1 MQNEYK
7 TIKQIISDTLLKAG
21 RTDNVK
27 LLAVSKKQPIEKI
40 IALYKLGQRDFG
52 ESYIQE
58 AKQKILSLEDYS
70 INWHFI
76 GPIQSN
82 KTKTIASLFNW
93 VHSIDRLKIAKR
105 LNQHILDQVAEQVIE
120 KTSNKTPNKTP
131 NKTKTINIC
140 LQININNEQ
149 TKSGFHLDEINSV
162 IEQILKLKHLK
173 LRGLM
178 AIPKKSNDIKIQR
191 QNFALLR
198 QLLEQLNTK
207 FSLSMDTLPMDTLS
221 MGMSNDMQAAIM
233 EGSTIIRVGTALFG
247 QREIV

>member
-1 MQNEYK
+1 MQNEYQ
-7 TIKQIISDTLLKAG
+7 TIIQTMNDTMLKAG
-21 RTDNVK
+21 RTDSIK

-40 IALYKLGQRDFG
+40 ISLYNLGQRDFG

-58 AKQKILSLEDYS
+58 AKEKILALDAYFINSSS

-105 LNQHILDQVAEQVIE
+105 INQHRLDLDDKEL
-120 KTSNKTPNKTP
+120 SP
-131 NKTKTINIC
+131 INIC
-140 LQININNEQ
+140 LQININNEH
-149 TKSGFHLDEINSV
+149 TKSGFSLGEINPA
-162 IEQILKLKHLK
+162 IEQILKLKQLK

-178 AIPKKSNDIKIQR
+178 AIPEKSDDIIIQR

-198 QLLEQLNTK
+198 RLLDQLNTK
-207 FSLSMDTLPMDTLS
+207 FSLSMDTLS

-247 QREIV
+247 QRKV